1 LLEYQTPTDPLHR
14 IARGTR
20 PWEFTEWSRA
30 KENGTFDNRFDD
42 PESEYRV
49 LYAASQLTSCYVE
62 TLAPFRPEYSLQAEF
77 DMIQGEDD
85 YQPLGVVPSE
95 WFENRSVGTARVKG
109 NYADIYASGWMGKL
123 RMHLQPHCNE
133 YGLEFDIAVLTQGN
147 IRSIT
152 QAASRVVY
160 DLGGFYGIY
169 YSSRFAQDLK
179 NWALFEFRTVIQP
192 LSTRLVSPTDQAFL
206 EALDILQLQVPRPA
220 QQTTSQFWARL
231 RELVLGKKT

>member
-1 LLEYQTPTDPLHR
+1 LLEYQTPTDPLFR

-30 KENGTFDNRFDD
+30 KEKGTFDNRFDD

-49 LYAASQLTSCYVE
+49 LYAASQLVSCYVE
-62 TLAPFRPEYSLQAEF
+62 TLAPFRPEYSLQAEL
-77 DMIQGEDD
+77 DAIQGEND
-85 YQPLGVVPSE
+85 YQPLGIVPSE
-95 WFENRSVGTARVKG
+95 WFENRSVGTAGVKG

-123 RMHLQPHCNE
+123 RIPLQPLCNE
-133 YGLEFDIAVLTQGN
+133 YGLEFDLSTLMQGT

-160 DLGGFYGIY
+160 DLGGFHGIY

-179 NWALFEFRTVIQP
+179 NWALFEFRAVFQP
-192 LSTRLVSPTDQAFL
+192 LTERPVSPTDQAFF
-206 EALDILQLQVPRPA
+206 EALEILQLQVPKPA
-220 QQTTSQFWARL
+220 KETSSRFWTRL
-231 RELVLGKKT
+231 RELVLGKRL